1 MPATGWL
8 NDPNGLCQRD
18 GTHHLFYQYNPGGGF
33 HDRIQ
38 WGHATSSDLVHW
50 TDQPVAL
57 RPGDGPD
64 ADGCWS
70 GVLVDD
76 GGIPTLVYSG
86 RAAGVELPC
95 LATGSADLLTWTKD
109 PANPVISEPP
119 RSGLS
124 GFRDHCVWREG
135 DRWRMLIGAG
145 VSEVGGF
152 AALYESA
159 DLRSW
164 TYRGPMLSGSAYNRA
179 QDDATWTGTMWEC
192 AELFRLAGGKDVPLD
207 GTRPGNDYLVFSA
220 WHEGVTKHALYW
232 SGRYRGDQFAP
243 SGLHPL
249 DLGGRYFYAPQSYR
263 DESGRRVMF
272 GWMQDALS
280 VVRTVGAGWA
290 GVMSLPRLVTEADD
304 GRLRLNPVPEVAL
317 LRGESIADSTEPID
331 PGIPH
336 LYPGVTGD
344 QFDLEVCTVLEPGA
358 GLKLR
363 LPGSELGAGYVGA
376 ASVRIVRTGPGV
388 LSVQLDHQRGRDQ
401 DRPAGRI
408 RPGRRTR
415 PGRRPHHR
423 RPFGVRDVR
432 QRCRAERSGAS
443 GDHHDA
449 FGRGLHRQLSD
460 RDRPG
465 LDDERCLGARTAVI
479 VNRAARC
486 PLPIDAFLLDGAGRR
501 EPGSQ
506 PAENGEPVLPAAHRP

>member
-1 MPATGWL
+1 MTGPRLPPAEDPEVLLERIAGDPARPRFHFTAPTGWL

-50 TDQPVAL
+50 TNQPVAL

-109 PANPVISEPP
+109 PANPVIPEPP

-331 PGIPH
+331 PGMPH

-388 LSVQLDHQRGRDQ
+388 LSVQLDRSSTTNVAGIETGLRGGSV
-401 DRPAGRI
+401 PVGEHGR
-408 RPGRRTR
+408 
-415 PGRRPHHR
+415 
-423 RPFGVRDVR
+423 VDVR
-432 QRCRAERSGAS
+432 IIVDHSAFEMFVNGVALSARVHPETTTTPLAVGCIGSSATVTVRAWTMNDAWAPER
-443 GDHHDA
+443 
-449 FGRGLHRQLSD
+449 L
-460 RDRPG
+460 
-465 LDDERCLGARTAVI
+465 
-479 VNRAARC
+479 
-486 PLPIDAFLLDGAGRR
+486 
-501 EPGSQ
+501 
-506 PAENGEPVLPAAHRP
+506 